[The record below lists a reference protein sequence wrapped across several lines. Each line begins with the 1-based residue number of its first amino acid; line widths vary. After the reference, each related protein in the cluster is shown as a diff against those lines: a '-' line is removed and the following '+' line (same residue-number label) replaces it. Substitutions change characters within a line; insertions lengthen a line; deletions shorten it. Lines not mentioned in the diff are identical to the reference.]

1 MAKEKYDQLVQIS
14 DDLPYKLTI
23 ASQYYKKGYKTEA
36 MDILNKLKNSDDLN
50 EKYESIFTY
59 SEVIQYENID
69 KSLDLMD
76 KVLKSNV
83 SKKFKSRAYVRKF
96 LWTGKTN
103 NGKKNLDNALKI
115 DKKNE
120 SAHLNY
126 IIYYVDKN
134 NVKKA
139 LKRIKIGLKLIPNSQ
154 EMYFLMGKIN
164 CDLGKHD
171 LAIQYLEKSLEF
183 DLPQIKIYVLLC
195 LLYGLK
201 EDENSS
207 KYFYYAINLDGEH
220 IYEEKH
226 DFNNILRELVEKYL
240 VNDKNYPNIK

>member
-1 MAKEKYDQLVQIS
+1 
-14 DDLPYKLTI
+14 
-23 ASQYYKKGYKTEA
+23 
-36 MDILNKLKNSDDLN
+36 MDILNKLNNSDDLN

-69 KSLDLMD
+69 KSLELMD
-76 KVLKSNV
+76 KVLKSNA
-83 SKKFKSRAYVRKF
+83 SKKFKSCAYIRKF
-96 LWTGKTN
+96 IWTGKTN
-103 NGKKNLDNALKI
+103 HGKKNLDNALKL

-154 EMYFLMGKIN
+154 AMYFLMGKIN

-183 DLPQIKIYVLLC
+183 DLPQIKIICFTMFIIWV
-195 LLYGLK
+195 K
-201 EDENSS
+201 
-207 KYFYYAINLDGEH
+207 
-220 IYEEKH
+220 
-226 DFNNILRELVEKYL
+226 RR
-240 VNDKNYPNIK
+240 